1 MDSTDFMYQEHSMAD
16 TSGHLM
22 EVDLSNAGNSPCG
35 QGTKKSMVN
44 VQSWTLKI
52 LDICVFIYI
61 II

>member
-1 MDSTDFMYQEHSMAD
+1 MAD